1 MHIAIRELATSRG
14 IVHLRPARAGD
25 AAVLRDLRLKCLQ
38 DHPEA
43 FFRDFQEE
51 ANLPLTIWQE
61 RVQASSGEGNELI
74 MFAEQGG
81 KLAGMSAINR
91 RATPKTRHTATIWGV
106 YVLPDWR
113 GLGLAEVLIR
123 ACEGWAVKKGI
134 TILKLMVVSTNAAAI
149 RCYQRC
155 GFSIYGIEPRAMKYE
170 GEYQNDVMM
179 AKKLN

>member
-1 MHIAIRELATSRG
+1 METPRG
-14 IVHLRPARAGD
+14 IIHLRPARAGD
-25 AAVLRDLRLKCLQ
+25 AAALRELRLKCLQ

-43 FFRDFQEE
+43 FFRDYQEE
-51 ANLPLTIWQE
+51 ANLPLSTWQE

-81 KLAGMSAINR
+81 KLVGMSAINR
-91 RATPKTRHTATIWGV
+91 RDNPKTRHTGTIWGV

-113 GLGLAEVLIR
+113 GLGLAEAMMH
-123 ACEGWAVKKGI
+123 ACEDWAIQKDI
-134 TILKLMVVSTNAAAI
+134 TILNLMVVSTNAAAI

-170 GEYQNDVMM
+170 GEYQNDLMM
-179 AKKLN
+179 AKKLT